1 MAEFFRL
8 DCLIRRGKT
17 ISYRLPLH
25 GGFDGV
31 TEQKMQRAFYSKL
44 LFFRK
49 FSVVVLL
56 LTAVAAGRVAINLKQ
71 AFQFVK
77 I

>member
-8 DCLIRRGKT
+8 DCLIRRGKL
-17 ISYRLPLH
+17 YRTACLCTVVLMASPSKK
-25 GGFDGV
+25 V
-31 TEQKMQRAFYSKL
+31 QRAFYSKL

-71 AFQFVK
+71 AFLFVK

>member
-1 MAEFFRL
+1 MASPS
-8 DCLIRRGKT
+8 KK
-17 ISYRLPLH
+17 
-25 GGFDGV
+25 V
-31 TEQKMQRAFYSKL
+31 QRAFYSKL

-71 AFQFVK
+71 AFLFVK